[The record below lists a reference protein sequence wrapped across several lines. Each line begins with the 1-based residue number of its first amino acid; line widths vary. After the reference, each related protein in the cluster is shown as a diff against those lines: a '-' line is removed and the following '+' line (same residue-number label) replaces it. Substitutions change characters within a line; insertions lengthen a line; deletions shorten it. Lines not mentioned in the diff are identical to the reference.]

1 MPFFYAVTF
10 AALFLLPAGA
20 GAEEFFYKHEAG
32 DTYRIISTVKEDVYL
47 DRRLDHR
54 SEFLNR
60 IAVKVTSVENGQGQN
75 GRARHEAI
83 FQTSERA
90 VGGFLEDQ
98 PMLLPDRGSSFQWA
112 EEYESVFDRDAL
124 GHIGIDKKYFMPV
137 VRDVPVFPRRDLK
150 PGDTWTAE
158 GHEMHDFREG
168 FGIADPYRIPF
179 IANYEYL
186 GSRTWQGRAYPAFS
200 VSYRISSEPPAVPGR
215 LWPRKITGASDQIVY
230 WDFDLGQPAAYEES
244 FRMIF
249 ELSDGS
255 TVEYRG
261 TAQAEIIES
270 ERMDKKS
277 LVEEIT
283 DEIRRL
289 GLGDTSVR
297 VAEEGIVIGLDNI
310 QFQPD
315 SAVLLKSEQEK
326 LDKIGDIL
334 RKYPDRDILVGGHVA
349 PGGTAE
355 GRQKLSQQRAAV
367 AAEYLIGKGVRT
379 AERVVVRG
387 YGAERPI
394 ADNRTAAG
402 QARNRRVEITILE
415 N

>member
-1 MPFFYAVTF
+1 MPLLYAMIFAVIFF
-10 AALFLLPAGA
+10 LPVRA

-75 GRARHEAI
+75 SRARHEAV

-90 VGGFLEDQ
+90 VGSFLEDQ

-124 GHIGIDKKYFMPV
+124 GHIGIDKKYYMPV
-137 VRDVPVFPRRDLK
+137 VRNVPVFPGRDLK
-150 PGDTWTAE
+150 SGDTWTAE
-158 GHEMHDFREG
+158 GHEMHDFRG
-168 FGIADPYRIPF
+168 SFGIEEPYRIPF
-179 IANYEYL
+179 NANYQYL
-186 GSRTWQGRAYPAFS
+186 GSREWQGKSCPAFS
-200 VSYRISSEPPAVPGR
+200 VSYRISSEPPAVQGR

-277 LVEEIT
+277 LAEEIT

-289 GLGDTSVR
+289 GIKDATVR
-297 VAEEGIVIGLDNI
+297 AADEGIVIGLDNI
-310 QFQPD
+310 LFQPD
-315 SAVLLKSEQEK
+315 SAVLLPSEQEK
-326 LDKIGDIL
+326 LEKIGEIL

-367 AAEYLIGKGVRT
+367 AAEYLIGKGVRS

-394 ADNRTAAG
+394 ADNRTESG
-402 QARNRRVEITILE
+402 RQRNRRVEITILE

>member
-1 MPFFYAVTF
+1 MPFFYAVIL
-10 AALFLLPAGA
+10 ALLFLLPAGA

-47 DRRLDHR
+47 DRRLNHR
-54 SEFLNR
+54 AEILNR
-60 IAVKVTSVENGQGQN
+60 IAVRVSSVDKGQG
-75 GRARHEAI
+75 RHEAV

-90 VGGFLEDQ
+90 AGAFLEDQ
-98 PMLLPDRGSSFQWA
+98 PALLPDRGSSFQWA
-112 EEYESVFDRDAL
+112 EEYESVFDRDRL
-124 GHIGIDKKYFMPV
+124 GRLTIDRKYYMPV
-137 VRDVPVFPRRDLK
+137 VRDVPVFPGRDLQ
-150 PGDTWTAE
+150 PGDTWKSE
-158 GHEMHDFREG
+158 GHEMHDFRVS
-168 FGIADPYRIPF
+168 FGIAEPYRIPF
-179 IANYEYL
+179 TADYRFL
-186 GSRTWQGRAYPAFS
+186 GNRTWKDKVYPAFS
-200 VSYRISSEPPAVPGR
+200 VSYRVSGEPKAVPGR

-230 WDFDLGQPAAYEES
+230 WDFDMGQPVAYTES

-249 ELSDGS
+249 SLSDGR

-277 LVEEIT
+277 LAEEIT
-283 DEIRRL
+283 EEIDRL
-289 GLGDTSVR
+289 GIGGATVR
-297 VAEEGIVIGLDNI
+297 VADEGIVIGLDNI

-326 LDKIGDIL
+326 LDKIGDLL

-349 PGGTAE
+349 PGGTEA
-355 GRQKLSQQRAAV
+355 GRQKLSQERAAR
-367 AAEYLIGKGVRT
+367 AAEYLIGKGVRS

-394 ADNRTAAG
+394 ADNRTEAG
-402 QARNRRVEITILE
+402 RRLNRRVEITILE